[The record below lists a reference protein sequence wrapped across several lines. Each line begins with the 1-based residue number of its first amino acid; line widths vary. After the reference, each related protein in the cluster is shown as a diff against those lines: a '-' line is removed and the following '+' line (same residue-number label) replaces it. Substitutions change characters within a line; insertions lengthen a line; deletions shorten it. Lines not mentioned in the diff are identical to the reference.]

1 MSSHTNNMTEPA
13 NQLAHRNGWHWARL
27 GDHVAKIGSGLTPLG
42 GHASYQASG
51 IPLIRSQNVHMNRF
65 EPDGLA
71 FISAEQ
77 DEAMSVSRV
86 QPGDVLL
93 NITGASIGRVCVV
106 PSERCPAN
114 VNQHVCVIRGDGSL
128 DSEFVAFFL
137 ASPEFQSFIWETQA
151 GATRQALTK
160 ALIEDFRIPFTSLEE
175 QQRIAGRLREQLA
188 EVAKA
193 RTAVQAQLAAAQ
205 ALSAALFRAVFDSP
219 DAESWSRM
227 PLKKLIVS
235 KLRTGISKSTDN
247 DSPNRC
253 LTLSSVRN
261 GELKTDESKPA
272 AITDAELLKFGIK
285 PGVFYV
291 VRGNGS
297 RSLVARAGQAPKNFA
312 PVAFPDLLIE
322 VMPDPALLVSD
333 YFRFAWD
340 APEVRRDIEDRVR
353 TAAGIYKINLQNLS
367 EVGVPVPGLDDQ
379 RAIAARLAAELAE
392 VTRLRES
399 LSGKLET
406 LDRLPAALLAQAF
419 QGGQ

>member
-1 MSSHTNNMTEPA
+1 MTSHTNNTAEPA
-13 NQLAHRNGWHWARL
+13 NHLAERNGWRWVRL
-27 GDHVAKIGSGLTPLG
+27 GDHVSKIGSGLTPLG

-71 FISAEQ
+71 FISTDQ
-77 DEAMSVSRV
+77 DEAMAVSRV

-106 PSERCPAN
+106 PAERCPAN
-114 VNQHVCVIRGDGSL
+114 VNQHVCVIRGDDSL

-160 ALIEDFRIPFTSLEE
+160 ALIEDFRIPFTLLEK
-175 QQRIAGRLREQLA
+175 QRRIAGRLRKQLA

-205 ALSAALFRAVFDSP
+205 ALPAASLRDVFNSNEAQSWPRRCLGDVCELLPSKSICLTADAEVRAITTASLTETGFDPAGIKTGRMWASDVPDCTVRAGEILIARSNTPELVGRVALFKGESPGAVASD
-219 DAESWSRM
+219 
-227 PLKKLIVS
+227 
-235 KLRTGISKSTDN
+235 
-247 DSPNRC
+247 
-253 LTLSSVRN
+253 LTIRIWPGDEVHGDFLTRYLSSLYLT
-261 GELKTDESKPA
+261 GYWCE
-272 AITDAELLKFGIK
+272 
-285 PGVFYV
+285 
-291 VRGNGS
+291 
-297 RSLVARAGQAPKNFA
+297 RAGGSSGTMK
-312 PVAFPDLLIE
+312 
-322 VMPDPALLVSD
+322 
-333 YFRFAWD
+333 
-340 APEVRRDIEDRVR
+340 
-353 TAAGIYKINLQNLS
+353 KITRSQILA
-367 EVGVPVPGLDDQ
+367 EKVPVPSLDEQ
-379 RAIAARLAAELAE
+379 ECVAARLAAELAE

-419 QGGQ
+419 QGGR